1 MDQSNRCDPR
11 GQRRRTF
18 LPLLP
23 VLLLTSCA
31 AAPFLIP
38 AGIEFARNLLFT
50 SNKNYGS
57 KYSEDMNRLLLR
69 LSTPYVAMGLPPGS
83 SPAALMPPAML
94 QQQQQQQQQMMAGQ
108 MQGQPMVPGQPG
120 MYGGYD
126 PYNSGGAA
134 IPGTGYPQTG
144 YGQQQP
150 YAQQGNPYG
159 TMPGNQA
166 QPGGYYD
173 PNNPYGGPNVSI
185 QAPAYQGM
193 NPYGGQYG
201 GAAMGGYPAQ
211 PGFGMPGQ
219 PGFQGQPGYPPP
231 QPGYPALAPGSTMQ
245 GNMPGYQQQP
255 MQGYP
260 QQSVQAYQ
268 PGAMQQGYGYPGQ
281 QPPNVGVGYPG
292 GMYQGGVYP
301 RSVPSPSEFVSLDVA
316 LIRQVNK
323 PDGKQVVLIQDGDVL
338 TGGHNGDHF
347 KLVLRTNCE
356 CFVYIVS
363 VDGSG
368 WAQAVFPA
376 PNGKVMNPVKPD
388 VELSFPEGPYWFT
401 LDQYRGV
408 ETFYLV
414 ASPARRTDLEEVL
427 AQMNDQ
433 QRPSAPGTSAQVEE
447 PAIIP
452 NGFGKMQPAVQPT
465 MVRSDSTQAIP
476 VTPLTYVA
484 EKVGEDVRVTRW
496 FKHE

>member
-201 GAAMGGYPAQ
+201 GAAMGVS
-211 PGFGMPGQ
+211 
-219 PGFQGQPGYPPP
+219 
-231 QPGYPALAPGSTMQ
+231 GST
-245 GNMPGYQQQP
+245 GIWDAGTA
-255 MQGYP
+255 GI
-260 QQSVQAYQ
+260 
-268 PGAMQQGYGYPGQ
+268 
-281 QPPNVGVGYPG
+281 
-292 GMYQGGVYP
+292 P
-301 RSVPSPSEFVSLDVA
+301 RSARVS
-316 LIRQVNK
+316 
-323 PDGKQVVLIQDGDVL
+323 
-338 TGGHNGDHF
+338 
-347 KLVLRTNCE
+347 
-356 CFVYIVS
+356 
-363 VDGSG
+363 
-368 WAQAVFPA
+368 
-376 PNGKVMNPVKPD
+376 
-388 VELSFPEGPYWFT
+388 
-401 LDQYRGV
+401 
-408 ETFYLV
+408 
-414 ASPARRTDLEEVL
+414 
-427 AQMNDQ
+427 
-433 QRPSAPGTSAQVEE
+433 TSATRVSGTCTWKYHAGKHAGLSAAADAGLSPTIRAGI
-447 PAIIP
+447 PAWCDAA
-452 NGFGKMQPAVQPT
+452 GVWLSRPT
-465 MVRSDSTQAIP
+465 TSECRSGISRRHVSRWRLSSIRS
-476 VTPLTYVA
+476 VS
-484 EKVGEDVRVTRW
+484 KRVCLA
-496 FKHE
+496 